1 VLVDAFQKGSGHGAA
16 TLTTSSGFSW
26 I

>member
-16 TLTTSSGFSW
+16 TLTTSSGFS
-26 I
+26 